1 MQELIN
7 IKHVNFKIKIN
18 LYIYIYIVLN
28 LQYSFDEDLI
38 TKIMMKLIFFVLL
51 LYFIYVIKNYY
62 CPKIIDIHV

>member
-18 LYIYIYIVLN
+18 KYIYIVLN

-51 LYFIYVIKNYY
+51 LYFIYVIKSYY